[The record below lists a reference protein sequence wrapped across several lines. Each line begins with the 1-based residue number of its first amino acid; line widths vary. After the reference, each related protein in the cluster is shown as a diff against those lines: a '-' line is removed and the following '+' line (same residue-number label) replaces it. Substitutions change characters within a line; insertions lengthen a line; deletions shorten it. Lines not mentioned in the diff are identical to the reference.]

1 MTNDHKY
8 WIRYKNKKYVVQ
20 KIIEGKQK
28 QIADFPTRALA
39 EKYVTKHK
47 VKAHLNKVVDKEYSF
62 HELYLKFATEKKEG
76 GRNTKTCITKSAGDR
91 YTSHFDLYIKP
102 NFDDCPV
109 HTIGGAKLKDFIDK
123 LLDKGNKPELYKT
136 ANLVLANLRRF
147 FKWCSANEYH
157 QNFQSAL
164 EYRIPTEYEPRDSK
178 LREPVKATV
187 INPKDA
193 AKLLQFVWDHREDDY
208 KFGYACMIFHILFY
222 FGFRR
227 SEILGLK
234 KTQINIAKGY
244 VDIQGIWDYENSTYR
259 SETKNDGS
267 KRLVYFDP
275 TGNAAKVLKWILD
288 YSNKHYPASEYVV
301 AATRGNNPLSPF
313 MFRKVVYATYE
324 QLGMAKLKWQKDKNS
339 YKFTIISSPFKGCMS
354 KTWRH
359 LKATQLIKDQ
369 HKLELSDN
377 YIKSVMGHDLFETT
391 RNIYGDHDILEAEEH
406 HDIAAKIEQH
416 RNNQIKLIN

>member
-8 WIRYKNKKYVVQ
+8 WIRHKNKKYVVQ

-39 EKYVTKHK
+39 EKYVTKHR